1 MGDVFYLFCDVL
13 NHRRSIVN
21 PCEKNF
27 CLCLGVQ
34 VPYGRRSSLGDVLNT
49 KEVDERG
56 GIGTHCNASI
66 DCCCHGN
73 R

>member
-1 MGDVFYLFCDVL
+1 M
-13 NHRRSIVN
+13 N

-56 GIGTHCNASI
+56 VSELIATLVLIVVMVILVVSFFSG
-66 DCCCHGN
+66 
-73 R
+73 

>member
-1 MGDVFYLFCDVL
+1 M
-13 NHRRSIVN
+13 N

-49 KEVDERG
+49 KEVDGRG
-56 GIGTHCNASI
+56 GIGTHCDASI
-66 DCCCHGN
+66 DCCHGL
-73 R
+73 